1 MTPSEKIRERIL
13 SALQRQE
20 ADPALAAEYARL
32 CDELNRRIE
41 QIEEVLDR
49 GDEIQALQMAEIAPP
64 VMEEADTLSFFQ
76 SREWGRLCQRG
87 RVSIAPEIRAHGI
100 ALIDRLYGKGLT
112 PNHPIYRELREA
124 ILARDDA
131 RALQIAR
138 IIESLDPKDPGARSE
153 RERLERKVFL
163 KLVTELGKALSAG
176 DEDLAIHLL
185 DEVEGF
191 SLAKEVDVAAEIL
204 SSRRIREKRNARAAM
219 ENLEVMFPKLEEMKG
234 RGDWQGV
241 AEMVGRI
248 RELTSRHS
256 LDLDAARQ
264 ATLENTTAYVQTKRT
279 EAERALEYSKA
290 LRSFLICLDDATSR
304 TQASGTLTIAEV
316 GDLLTR
322 LNKAWQIVQS
332 FGMPVDLARV
342 EETSRMVEK
351 LRNELAR
358 LQKNRV
364 LSIAALAAAVLL
376 LLTASGWYLTLRYRV
391 GELMHELSACR
402 ESRSVS
408 SVRKLVAQGDGMR
421 FASLFPKLITEL
433 ESCRNWARGEES
445 SSASAGTA
453 LADLLLRSADFSKED
468 PLKLEAEYQAMSARV
483 KALPPEQQ
491 KILQADLGKLD
502 KAYGDHLAA
511 LAAKEDKKLEGL
523 LAEFDKLSEGV
534 AGEGLPLAEIRK
546 NLETQ
551 KKLEAEWA
559 PILRSPIKDLPLS
572 ASLKAKAEADEEKT
586 KALEVSVEAAESA
599 LAAMAGATQA
609 DAFRMALGTL
619 KAVNLPSCNLIPS
632 ARIAWNTDCTEASL
646 LPDLLFPGNP
656 SAFRALKNGDAEES
670 EAKRLSPKAI
680 LPNEVAPFALML
692 NDEITPEVRACK
704 LEGGDPSRTVYIK
717 SAMRPPSVDDPVY
730 GVYTLEAYDPATD
743 SQTSPAF
750 TKKTYRANSKGWE
763 RAKGFSGGTTPSNA
777 SKIYGDLGLK
787 DAISDSLEVKMSV
800 LQLLDR
806 LSQSPTKDTV
816 YQAYVIQQ
824 LAEMTSKRPLAWGLQ
839 YSPGASTLMKEV
851 TQTIR
856 TTCGS
861 LQPTSWMAPAF
872 QKLVPALKL
881 FLDKPRHFNQE
892 AQLNKWLAENA
903 LVEGEFLYAGYV
915 QEDGTPHLSPGI
927 KQAPAELFGI
937 AGSSE
942 SRKAACVFSLNEG
955 SNPASYEVVATP
967 VPLTPLF
974 YLKHGQRKLVADGVR
989 IMGLGKI
996 PDGMKFPPLFAQPE
1010 KDIPIPPKP

>member
-76 SREWGRLCQRG
+76 SREWGRLCQG
-87 RVSIAPEIRAHGI
+87 CQVSIAPEIRAHGI
-100 ALIDRLYGKGLT
+100 ALIDRLYGRGLT
-112 PNHPIYRELREA
+112 PNHPIYREFREA
-124 ILARDDA
+124 ILARDDV

-138 IIESLDPKDPGARSE
+138 TIESLDPKDPGARSE
-153 RERLERKVFL
+153 RERLERKVFFAQ
-163 KLVTELGKALSAG
+163 VTELGKALSAG
-176 DEDLAIHLL
+176 NEDLAIHLL
-185 DEVEGF
+185 NEIEGF
-191 SLAKEVDVAAEIL
+191 SLAKEGDVPAEIL
-204 SSRRIREKRNARAAM
+204 SARRMRDVRDARAAM
-219 ENLEVMFPKLEEMKG
+219 ENLEVMFPKLEEMRG

-248 RELTSRHS
+248 RELSARHS
-256 LDLDAARQ
+256 LDLNAARQ
-264 ATLENTTAYVQTKRT
+264 ATLENMTAYFQNKRA
-279 EAERALEYSKA
+279 EAARASEYSKA

-322 LNKAWQIVQS
+322 LNKDWQVVNS
-332 FGMPVDLARV
+332 FGMPVDAARV

-364 LSIAALAAAVLL
+364 LSIAVLAAAVLL
-376 LLTASGWYLTLRYRV
+376 LLTASGWYLTLRYRA
-391 GELMHELSACR
+391 GELMHELTACR

-408 SVRKLVAQGDGMR
+408 AVQKLVAQGDVMM
-421 FASLFPKLITEL
+421 FASLFPKLIAEL

-445 SSASAGTA
+445 STSSASTS
-453 LADLLLRSADFSKED
+453 LADLLRRSGDFSKED
-468 PLKLEAEYQAMSARV
+468 PLKLEAEYQAMTALV

-511 LAAKEDKKLEGL
+511 LAAKEDKRLEAL
-523 LAEFDKLSEGV
+523 LAEIDKLLEAM
-534 AGEGLPLAEIRK
+534 AGEGLALAEIRK
-546 NLETQ
+546 NLEAQ
-551 KKLEAEWA
+551 KKVEADWA

-586 KALEVSVEAAESA
+586 KELEVSAEAAESA
-599 LAAMAGATQA
+599 LAAMAGATQE
-609 DAFRMALGTL
+609 DAFRMALGKL

-632 ARIAWNTDCTEASL
+632 ARIAWNTDCTAASL

-656 SAFRALKNGDAEES
+656 GAFKALKNGDTEES
-670 EAKRLSPKAI
+670 ESKRLYPKAI

-692 NDEITPEVRACK
+692 NDEITPEVRPCL
-704 LEGGDPSRTVYIK
+704 LEGGDPDRTVYSKGIV
-717 SAMRPPSVDDPVY
+717 RPPSNDGD
-730 GVYTLEAYDPATD
+730 YTIFSIDCYDPATD
-743 SQTSPAF
+743 SRTTPAF
-750 TKKTYRANSKGWE
+750 SRKTYRASAKGWE
-763 RAKGFSGGTTPSNA
+763 RARGFTGGSTLANA
-777 SKIYGDLGLK
+777 AKIYRDLGLK

-824 LAEMTSKRPLAWGLQ
+824 LGEMTSKRPFAWGLQ

-872 QKLVPALKL
+872 QKLVPALKP

-942 SRKAACVFSLNEG
+942 SRKAACVFSLHEG
-955 SNPASYEVVATP
+955 SNPAAYEMIARP
-967 VPLTPLF
+967 VPMTPLF
-974 YLKHGQRKLVADGVR
+974 YLKHGRRKMVTDGVR

-996 PDGMKFPPLFAQPE
+996 PVGMKLPPLFAQPE
-1010 KDIPIPPKP
+1010 TDTPIPPKP